1 MTDEELAPILADN
14 VNDLITAAA
23 EACEEIAAGFARD
36 AVSYVGDL
44 NNSPALKVDNYL
56 KMARAFRKRL
66 DGQGKKARPR
76 RPGRSSAARTRG
88 QVFTR
93 DTCSEPEEEHDMII
107 PDAARGAVSQ
117 SLELLESISSVGGIQ
132 FYRLLS
138 CW

>member
-1 MTDEELAPILADN
+1 MTFTYTGACITDLEKLRRMIGDIKVDDPLMTDEELAPILADN

-23 EACEEIAAGFARD
+23 EACEDIAAGYARD

-66 DGQGKKARPR
+66 EGQGKKARPR

-93 DTCSEPEEEHDMII
+93 DTCSEPEE
-107 PDAARGAVSQ
+107 
-117 SLELLESISSVGGIQ
+117 SST
-132 FYRLLS
+132 
-138 CW
+138 

>member
-1 MTDEELAPILADN
+1 MTFTYTGACITDLEKLRRMIGDTNSADPLMTDEELAPVLADN
-14 VNDLITAAA
+14 VDDLITAAA

-66 DGQGKKARPR
+66 EGQGKKARAR
-76 RPGRSSAARTRG
+76 RPGWSSAAKARI

-93 DTCSEPEEEHDMII
+93 DTCSEPEED
-107 PDAARGAVSQ
+107 STT
-117 SLELLESISSVGGIQ
+117 
-132 FYRLLS
+132 
-138 CW
+138 